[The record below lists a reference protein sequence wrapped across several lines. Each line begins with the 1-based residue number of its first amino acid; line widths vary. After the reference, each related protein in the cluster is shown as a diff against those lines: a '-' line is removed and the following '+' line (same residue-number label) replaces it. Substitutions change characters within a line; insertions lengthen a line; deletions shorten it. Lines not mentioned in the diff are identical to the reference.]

1 MLEQFIQWLLNAL
14 LDLGYPGIILL
25 MAMESSVLPVPAEF
39 VMPPAG
45 YWVAKGEMDAA
56 LAIASGVLGSIL
68 GSLVNYGFAHWL
80 GRGFV
85 RRFGRYVFVSEQS
98 LARAE
103 RYFAAHGEISV
114 LMGRMLPVVRH
125 LISIP
130 AGISRMPLPLFIGY
144 TGLGAFIWCSILT
157 TIGYVLG
164 RSEGVLRHEDVRRYV
179 SRALL
184 IVVPVLALIAG
195 VYVLRHRRSPSS
207 RPQAPSSD

>member
-130 AGISRMPLPLFIGY
+130 AGIARMPLPHFIGY
-144 TGLGAFIWCSILT
+144 TGLGALIWCSILT

-195 VYVLRHRRSPSS
+195 VYVLRHRRAPAS